1 MIKKVGT
8 SLFAALLAAPL
19 LLVGSA
25 NAQDSA
31 PASDSDKEQNTKAYV
46 LLLSSDVDSKR
57 EAIVKEILQ
66 LSEADGAKFWPIYK
80 EYDAERAKID
90 SAQAATIL
98 EYAKAYQTI
107 TNEKADELLTK
118 SFKLDAQ
125 RVELNKKYF
134 GKVKSATSAATAA
147 KFIEVVNQLEDVA
160 GLQAASV
167 LPANPPS
174 E

>member
-19 LLVGSA
+19 LLESPA
-25 NAQDSA
+25 IAQDSA
-31 PASDSDKEQNTKAYV
+31 AASDKEQSTKAYV

-57 EAIVKEILQ
+57 EAIVKVILQ
-66 LSEADGAKFWPIYK
+66 LSEADAAKFWPIYK
-80 EYDAERAKID
+80 EYDAERAKLD
-90 SAQAATIL
+90 SAEAALIQ
-98 EYAKAYQTI
+98 EYATSYQSI
-107 TNEKADELLTK
+107 SNEKAEELLTK
-118 SFKLDAQ
+118 SFKIDAQ
-125 RVELNKKYF
+125 RVELKKKYF
-134 GKVKSATSAATAA
+134 GKVKSATSATTAA
-147 KFIEVVNQLEDVA
+147 KFIEVENQLQDVA

>member
-19 LLVGSA
+19 LLVSPA
-25 NAQDSA
+25 IAQDSSA
-31 PASDSDKEQNTKAYV
+31 ASDKEQNTKAYV

-57 EAIVKEILQ
+57 EAIVKVILQ
-66 LSEADGAKFWPIYK
+66 LSDADSAKFWPIYK
-80 EYDAERAKID
+80 EYETERAKLD
-90 SAQAATIL
+90 SAEAGLIQ
-98 EYAKAYQTI
+98 EYAKDYQTI
-107 TNEKADELLTK
+107 TDAKADELLTK
-118 SFKLDAQ
+118 SFKIDAQ
-125 RVELNKKYF
+125 RVELKKKYF
-134 GKVKSATSAATAA
+134 SKVKSATSAATAA
-147 KFIEVVNQLEDVA
+147 KFIEVENQLEDVA

>member
-19 LLVGSA
+19 LLVSSA

-31 PASDSDKEQNTKAYV
+31 AASDKEQNTKAYV

-57 EAIVKEILQ
+57 EAIVKVILQ
-66 LSEADGAKFWPIYK
+66 LSDADSAKFWPIYK
-80 EYDAERAKID
+80 EYEAERAKLD
-90 SAQAATIL
+90 SAEAALIQ
-98 EYAKAYQTI
+98 EYAKDYQTI
-107 TNEKADELLTK
+107 TDAKADELLTK
-118 SFKLDAQ
+118 SFKIDAQ
-125 RVELNKKYF
+125 RVELKKKYF
-134 GKVKSATSAATAA
+134 SKVKSATSAATAA
-147 KFIEVVNQLEDVA
+147 KFIEVENQLEDVA

>member
-19 LLVGSA
+19 LLVSPA

-31 PASDSDKEQNTKAYV
+31 AASDKEQNTKAYV

-57 EAIVKEILQ
+57 EAIVKEIMQ
-66 LSEADGAKFWPIYK
+66 LSDADAAKFWPVYK
-80 EYDAERAKID
+80 EYDAERAKLD
-90 SAQAATIL
+90 SAEAALIQ
-98 EYAKAYQTI
+98 EYATAYQTI
-107 TNEKADELLTK
+107 SNEKAEEILNK
-118 SFKLDAQ
+118 SFKIDAQ
-125 RVELNKKYF
+125 RVELKKKYF

-147 KFIEVVNQLEDVA
+147 KFIEVENQLEDVA